1 MNRGSLPIG
10 KILLIAAVVIALIV
24 FVRPLIMGTDKEAT
38 VSTNSE
44 MSQAAPEA
52 VAPATD
58 APAPEATPETTMPAD
73 ATAPQS
79 ENMTP
84 AAPAQE
90 TTAEPTTT
98 ETAPT
103 NTN

>member
-58 APAPEATPETTMPAD
+58 APAPEATPETEVMIVSEAA
-73 ATAPQS
+73 ATEVRVPS
-79 ENMTP
+79 
-84 AAPAQE
+84 AA
-90 TTAEPTTT
+90 TCNTAW
-98 ETAPT
+98 TAFT
-103 NTN
+103 GSLI